1 LGAPRIRDA
10 CLAILTFPKRVC
22 SSNSLLV
29 AFYMGLQ
36 TQYAADQKKPMN
48 WGKIGDD
55 AGDKDSF
62 VHLARVRS
70 TIDEAS

>member
-1 LGAPRIRDA
+1 
-10 CLAILTFPKRVC
+10 
-22 SSNSLLV
+22 
-29 AFYMGLQ
+29 MGLQ